1 MVDPLLIYG
10 ATGFTGKLCTQA
22 ALDLGLRPVLA
33 GRDAGRVAAVAAPL
47 GLSHRAAPLDDPMRL
62 AALLRGMRV
71 VLHAAGPF
79 SATSAPMAAAC
90 LAAGVH
96 YLDIAGEVSVLDAL
110 AARHREARARGVMLM
125 PAVGFDVVPSD
136 CLAALVAGRLAR
148 PKRLALGFTG
158 LQFATRGSLRT
169 LVEHAGVVRVRRDGL
184 LTDVVP
190 GTLRRTFDYGAGA
203 RESLHVSWGDIVTA
217 HYTTGVPDVTV
228 YFDATPSLRGMLAA
242 SRHLGWALRTP
253 PAQAWMKAHAVY
265 LPEGP
270 SPAERAAARMTI
282 VAEAEDAAG
291 RRASARLHTPEAY
304 TLTGLTAAEIARRVL
319 RGDTEPGFQTPGR
332 VFGADFILGFPGVT
346 REDVTC

>member
-1 MVDPLLIYG
+1 MADPLLIYG
-10 ATGFTGKLCTQA
+10 ATGFTGKLCTRA
-22 ALDLGLRPVLA
+22 ALDRGLRPVLA

-47 GLSHRAAPLDDPMRL
+47 GLSHRAASLDDPAGL
-62 AALLRGMRV
+62 AALLRGIRV

-79 SATSAPMAAAC
+79 SATAAPMAEAC

-96 YLDIAGEVSVLDAL
+96 YLDIAGEVAVLEGL
-110 AARHREARARGVMLM
+110 AGRHRDARARGVMLM

-136 CLAALVAGRLAR
+136 CLAAWVAARLPR
-148 PKRLALGFTG
+148 PRQLALGFTG

-169 LVEHAGVVRVRRDGL
+169 LVEHAGVVRVRRAGRL
-184 LTDVVP
+184 VDVVP
-190 GTLRRTFDYGAGA
+190 GTLRRAFDYGAGA

-217 HYTTGVPDVTV
+217 HYTTGIPDVTV

-253 PAQAWMKAHAVY
+253 PWQTWLKAHAVL

-282 VAEAEDAAG
+282 VAEVEDAAG
-291 RRASARLHTPEAY
+291 RRAAARLHTPEAY

-319 RGDTEPGFQTPGR
+319 GGWIEPGFQTPGR
-332 VFGADFILGFPGVT
+332 VFGPDFVLGFPGVV
-346 REDVTC
+346 REDLIR